1 MLSLPERFD
10 LLERDLLASPMRIS
24 AHSDLP
30 FAILRYEPEN
40 EWEMRHHARLLFN
53 ALERANRRAVPI
65 SLAEML
71 WQAIDETEGMD
82 AIVSVERD
90 FGFPFAQDAIT
101 TILSEPDLRPLPE
114 TLAGRMADLD
124 SERDVVFL
132 TRAPAMA
139 PNIYQM
145 SRLLDEMQG
154 RTRTPA
160 ILFYPG
166 TLEGVVG
173 LRFMGLTN
181 REAMGNYRVKVYG

>member
-1 MLSLPERFD
+1 MLSLKERFD

-30 FAILRYEPEN
+30 FAILRYEPED
-40 EWEMRHHARLLFN
+40 EWAMRREARQLTTK
-53 ALERANRRAVPI
+53 LEQARRTVVPI
-65 SLAEML
+65 SLAELL

-82 AIVSVERD
+82 AIVRVERD
-90 FGFPFAQDAIT
+90 FGFSFAQDAVT

-114 TLAGRMADLD
+114 TLAQRMADLD
-124 SERDVVFL
+124 PERDVVFL
-132 TRAPAMA
+132 MHAPAMA

-173 LRFMGLTN
+173 LRFMGLEN

>member
-1 MLSLPERFD
+1 MLSLEERFD
-10 LLERDLLASPMRIS
+10 LLQRDLLASPMRIS

-30 FAILRYEPEN
+30 FAILRYEPDN
-40 EWEMRHHARLLFN
+40 EWKLRHRARLLYH
-53 ALERANRRAVPI
+53 ALEQANRRAVPI
-65 SLAEML
+65 SLAELL
-71 WQAIDETEGMD
+71 WQAIDTTEGMD

-90 FGFPFAQDAIT
+90 FGFPFAQDAVT

-114 TLAGRMADLD
+114 TLAERMADLD
-124 SERDVVFL
+124 PERDIVFL

-173 LRFMGLTN
+173 LRFMGLAD